1 MYKHKDTVSEQ
12 IEKVGNIGTK
22 HTKNS
27 YALDWAN
34 EHGEIFMNESIRSS
48 TKGLVER

>member
-22 HTKNS
+22 DIKNS
-27 YALDWAN
+27 YGLD
-34 EHGEIFMNESIRSS
+34 
-48 TKGLVER
+48 